1 MEVSPMQALPKI
13 TFFTVLCLSL
23 TLIVACA
30 HKDASF
36 PKAAAPPVYDY
47 PINNAYA
54 ATIIGTPAEMKV
66 RYPDAIEADEE
77 KLVVFPDRKIP
88 EGFWYYNGL
97 LYGQMLQD
105 KAAPLVYLIGGTGA
119 GYKSRFTVALA
130 NTLYNSGHH
139 VIMLPSPTHANFIV
153 TASANHFPGNGQTDA
168 KDLYRVMTMI
178 QKRVA
183 QKRAIT
189 STHIAGYSLGAWN
202 AAFVSMLDEQEKKIG
217 LDKTLLIN
225 PPLSLHSSI
234 LRLDEMLLQG
244 LPGGIDELDTFLNR
258 TMARLSQ
265 LRNDSDAFDLSNENM
280 LLESYS
286 RLKPTN
292 DKMATTIGFAFRFS
306 AANMIF
312 TSDVMSHANYIYPSD
327 RPFQSDTPLNDYMAM
342 ALRTGFGDYFKD
354 IYTAYYMTNT
364 PGLTY
369 NELIGQSSL
378 EPLRDWIASNPRIG
392 LITNRDDIILAP
404 GELATLESL
413 FTGKSWIF
421 PTGGHLGNI
430 EHPAFAWRVANFFKG
445 TQP

>member
-1 MEVSPMQALPKI
+1 MRTVSNI
-13 TFFTVLCLSL
+13 TFFTILCISL
-23 TLIVACA
+23 TLMVACA
-30 HKDASF
+30 HREPLPLETAQQ
-36 PKAAAPPVYDY
+36 PLYDY
-47 PINNAYA
+47 PVKNAYA

-105 KAAPLVYLIGGTGA
+105 KAAPLVYIIGGTGA

-130 NTLYNSGHH
+130 NTLYDSGHH
-139 VIMLPSPTHANFIV
+139 VVMLPSPTHANFIV
-153 TASANHFPGNGQTDA
+153 TASANHFPGNGKTDA
-168 KDLYRVMTMI
+168 EDLYRVMNMI

-189 STHIAGYSLGAWN
+189 STHITGYSLGAWN
-202 AAFVSMLDEQEKKIG
+202 AAFVSILDQQEKKIG

-234 LRLDEMLLQG
+234 LRLDAMLLQG

-258 TMARLSQ
+258 TMVRLSQ

-286 RLKPTN
+286 RLNPTN
-292 DKMATTIGFAFRFS
+292 DKMATTIGLAFRFS

-312 TSDVMSHANYIYPSD
+312 TSDVMSHANYIYPAD
-327 RPFQSDTPLNDYMAM
+327 RPFRSETPLNDYMAM

-354 IYTAYYMTNT
+354 IYSTYYVNNT
-364 PGLTY
+364 HGLTY
-369 NELIGQSSL
+369 NNLIDQSSL
-378 EPLRDWIASNPRIG
+378 EPLRDWIASNPNIG

-404 GELATLESL
+404 GELSKLESL
-413 FTGKSWIF
+413 FAGKSWIF

-430 EHPAFAWRVANFFKG
+430 EHPAFAWRVANFFEG
-445 TQP
+445 TQQ

>member
-1 MEVSPMQALPKI
+1 MPCVSKI
-13 TFFTVLCLSL
+13 KFFAILFL
-23 TLIVACA
+23 TLTTIAACA
-30 HKDASF
+30 HRDFIPIKTTTQ
-36 PKAAAPPVYDY
+36 PLYDY
-47 PINNAYA
+47 PIDNAYA

-77 KLVVFPDRKIP
+77 KLVVFPARKIP

-105 KAAPLVYLIGGTGA
+105 KAAPLVYIIGGTGS

-139 VIMLPSPTHANFIV
+139 VIMLPSPTHASFIV
-153 TASANHFPGNGQTDA
+153 TASQDHFPGNAQTDA

-183 QKRAIT
+183 QQRQIT
-189 STHIAGYSLGAWN
+189 STHITGYSLGAWN
-202 AAFVSMLDEQEKKIG
+202 AAFVSMLDQQEKKIG

-234 LRLDEMLLQG
+234 LRLDAMLLQG

-280 LLESYS
+280 ILESYS
-286 RLKPTN
+286 RLNPTN
-292 DKMATTIGFAFRFS
+292 DKMATTIGLAFRLS

-312 TSDVMSHANYIYPSD
+312 TSDVMSHANYIYPAD

-354 IYTAYYMTNT
+354 IYSAHYMTNA
-364 PGLTY
+364 PGLTHDD
-369 NELIGQSSL
+369 LINQSSL

-404 GELATLESL
+404 GELARLESL
-413 FTGKSWIF
+413 FVGKSWIF

-430 EHPAFAWRVANFFKG
+430 EHPAFAWRVANFFEG
-445 TQP
+445 TQQ